1 MNPMDIQFIH
11 IVAAVFSSFIL
22 FVSIDL
28 IFNLPKSGS
37 TRGVEEI
44 SRAIAHHGGD
54 KAGGMMMGNILCS
67 PDASAGVLLAACGVY
82 VAGILGGLIA
92 AAFVFIG
99 CRICHDENWYPSTTG
114 ALLATFIIT
123 VSTYVGISASAFI
136 VAMVINIMLLQ
147 GISHIHASH
156 ILGRLWLLRK
166 GKGKE
171 GNK

>member
-1 MNPMDIQFIH
+1 MTSIEIQIIH
-11 IVAAVFSSFIL
+11 IVAALIISFIL

-37 TRGVEEI
+37 TRGVAEI
-44 SRAIAHHGGD
+44 SRAITRHGGD

-82 VAGILGGLIA
+82 IAGIPGGLIA

-99 CRICHDENWYPSTTG
+99 SKICHDSWYASTTG
-114 ALLATFIIT
+114 ALLATCIIT
-123 VSTYVGISASAFI
+123 ACTYIGMSASAWI
-136 VAMVINIMLLQ
+136 VAMVINIVLIQ
-147 GISHIHASH
+147 GISQIHASH

-166 GKGKE
+166 GNTKE
-171 GNK
+171 GQK